1 MVDVVNII
9 AESLSQH
16 DEKRV
21 VPTKWDKGK
30 KTKLKLKIITP
41 PGSILS
47 AICKWNTARKIFNR
61 FCPQVSD
68 QLMKQRHSITGMYI
82 EFIKLCFDK
91 NIFRY
96 NQAD

>member
-47 AICKWNTARKIFNR
+47 AICK
-61 FCPQVSD
+61 
-68 QLMKQRHSITGMYI
+68 
-82 EFIKLCFDK
+82 
-91 NIFRY
+91 
-96 NQAD
+96 